1 MVKQQYYNLFKITI
15 MNKRKIYYLLL
26 LIILVACNTG
36 KQQQS
41 EDKSNVFIIDNPN
54 YEISPYTGV
63 TRDHW
68 KDAAVYLLEGA
79 FGYIK
84 NLEDP
89 MRFPKQHAKTYPQ
102 DGSYSVTE
110 NLEGLSRTLFIA
122 APLLKE
128 NPDLEINGIKVLEY
142 YHTQFKEL
150 LNPDSKMFL
159 PKRHPNGGPSQI
171 LVELGAVAISLSAA
185 PEVLW
190 HPMEKEVKD
199 SLAELMLSYGDGPTI
214 PSNWRFF
221 NIFIQSFLKDLG
233 YEVDEALMVEY
244 LKKSLEQYRGEGWY
258 NDSPA
263 YDFYS
268 MWAFQMYG
276 KMWAQ
281 FFGEKYYPEI
291 AAEFNSNFSD
301 LQYSYSNIFDA
312 NGEMIMWGR
321 SIAYRFAS
329 AIPFP
334 LMGWDNDENIN
345 YGWARRISSATLIQ
359 FLTHPEFLEDNVPTL
374 GFYGAYE
381 PATQIY
387 SCRGSVYWMGK
398 LFFGLLLPED
408 NPFWAATE
416 NNGQWEDGTIEKNSV
431 KNIFHPSIDLL
442 ITNYSNIGATEVR
455 AWCHERVAND
465 WQKFRSSENYN
476 RLSYNTAFHW
486 QADGD
491 DGEVAMNYMFKNDNS
506 KWECFRLYNFKKFE
520 NGVFKRDVILE
531 TSDNYSMKLSDIPL
545 ANGVLR
551 VDKQTSSKDVEMRLG
566 HYALPDIGNGIKE
579 STKKVGKYSATILDN
594 SEYQLALIPLVGWQ
608 NSEVVSTKGLSPIA
622 EESKILTV
630 MADYETDSNSI
641 YSVLML
647 WKESGKKW
655 SKKELMP
662 IKEINIS
669 SDENSVEVIYR
680 NNSKSSIQF

>member
-1 MVKQQYYNLFKITI
+1 MKKNT
-15 MNKRKIYYLLL
+15 IYYLLL
-26 LIILVACNTG
+26 LVIVSACNCG
-36 KQQQS
+36 N
-41 EDKSNVFIIDNPN
+41 KSAVANSNNIFSITNPD
-54 YEISPYTGV
+54 YDLSPYTGV
-63 TRDHW
+63 TREHW
-68 KDAAVYLLEGA
+68 KEAATYLLEGA
-79 FGYIK
+79 FSYITE
-84 NLEDP
+84 LEDP

-102 DGSYSVTE
+102 DSSYNVTE

-128 NPDLEINGIKVLEY
+128 NPDLEINNINVLNY
-142 YHTQFKEL
+142 YQTQFKEL
-150 LNPDSKMFL
+150 LNPDSKMYL
-159 PKRHPNGGPSQI
+159 PKRRPNGGPSQI

-190 HPMEKEVKD
+190 HPLEQEVKD
-199 SLAELMLSYGDGPTI
+199 ELAELMLSYGNGPTI

-221 NIFIQSFLKDLG
+221 NIFIQSFFKDLG
-233 YEVDEALMVEY
+233 YEIDEPLMIEY
-244 LKKSLEQYRGEGWY
+244 LEKSLEQYRGEGWY

-276 KMWAQ
+276 KMWAHL
-281 FFGEKYYPEI
+281 FGEKYYPEI
-291 AAEFNSNFSD
+291 AKRFNSNFND
-301 LQYSYSNIFDA
+301 LQYSYANLFDK

-345 YGWARRISSATLIQ
+345 YGWMRRISSATLMQ
-359 FLTHPEFLEDNVPTL
+359 FLTHPNFLEDRVPTL

-381 PATQIY
+381 PSTQIY

-416 NNGQWEDGTIEKNSV
+416 NNGQWEDGTIKTGEI
-431 KNIFHPSIDLL
+431 KNIFHPSTNLL
-442 ITNYSNIGATEVR
+442 ITNYANIGATEVR
-455 AWCHERVAND
+455 AWCHEKVSSD

-486 QADGD
+486 QVDGKN
-491 DGEVAMNYMFKNDNS
+491 GEVAMNYLFKNDKS
-506 KWECFRLYNFKKFE
+506 EWECFRLYNFQKFE
-520 NGVFKRDVILE
+520 NGIYQRDVVLE
-531 TSDNYSMKLSDIPL
+531 TNRDLSMKLADIPL
-545 ANGVLR
+545 ANGILR
-551 VDKQTSSKDVEMRLG
+551 VDKQTSSKEVEMRLG
-566 HYALPDIGNGIKE
+566 HYALPDIGNGIKTT
-579 STKKVGKYSATILDN
+579 TKKVGKYVATILDN
-594 SEYQLALIPLVGWQ
+594 GKYQLALIPLTGWE
-608 NSEVVSTKGLSPIA
+608 NSEIVTTNGLNPIA
-622 EESKILTV
+622 DESKIITV
-630 MADYETDSNSI
+630 IAKHNIDKNSI

-655 SKKELMP
+655 SNKELIP
-662 IKEINIS
+662 IKELKIS
-669 SDENSVEVIYR
+669 SDENNVEIIY
-680 NNSKSSIQF
+680 NDNMTSNVEF